1 MYGQPRTKYGT
12 ADPRAQH
19 WVKAIQLKPDTAEYK
34 QFGSAAAYPAAPPAA
49 VTRKDVMTENI
60 EMMNRLE
67 GFDVVIVCTS
77 TVQQASFWQQRLTS
91 TLGSISP
98 RSCKICAVDED
109 WAPGGAGNG
118 LGTLYAFS
126 KARKLA
132 VELYG
137 IDIYKGMQSGKLAVG
152 MYHTAGKGTRL
163 APIPGAENNNKP
175 GVKLPSVVQTTSGQS
190 LPLTI
195 LEAVIKQTGVY
206 AASRKGRLSVF
217 WGDQVFIPSVTTRY
231 TSQHHADI
239 LAQMGP
245 MPSKAEWEAGGYSN
259 YGLIAT
265 GSNGEGAQV
274 EKVTYDQATSL
285 LKGLGTVTECG
296 PSLGSF
302 SVSAPLLGGLMKE
315 FAAELKAKEVALD
328 SDPHFWMPMTLSLK
342 DYVAIMG
349 TKKTSPEEA
358 TAHYARVQH
367 IKKKLP
373 KSMKVFGAVSVG
385 KEGYWW
391 DYGQVKFYLDNNMI
405 MAQKSAEA
413 DAMRLF
419 FGVTDFDGSS
429 TVLSSRVGRGSRVSG
444 SVLVGVHT
452 KKASLNSAL
461 LMNVTAPSVT
471 GTNCVVYNVVSD
483 KPINLGDGDVMVGMQ
498 IPDGDYIIM
507 RSHLKRDGKT
517 DWKERHSGN
526 PFSYKEVYDANGSAD
541 PTDIDEQYQKMHADQ
556 QKKQ

>member
-1 MYGQPRTKYGT
+1 MGDQQKT
-12 ADPRAQH
+12 
-19 WVKAIQLKPDTAEYK
+19 
-34 QFGSAAAYPAAPPAA
+34 QFGSAAAYPASPPAA
-49 VTRKDVMTENI
+49 VARKDVMTENI

-541 PTDIDEQYQKMHADQ
+541 PTDIDKKYQKMHADQ

>member
-1 MYGQPRTKYGT
+1 VPWK
-12 ADPRAQH
+12 
-19 WVKAIQLKPDTAEYK
+19 
-34 QFGSAAAYPAAPPAA
+34 
-49 VTRKDVMTENI
+49 
-60 EMMNRLE
+60 
-67 GFDVVIVCTS
+67 
-77 TVQQASFWQQRLTS
+77 
-91 TLGSISP
+91 
-98 RSCKICAVDED
+98 D

-541 PTDIDEQYQKMHADQ
+541 PTDIDKKYQKMHADQ

>member
-1 MYGQPRTKYGT
+1 
-12 ADPRAQH
+12 
-19 WVKAIQLKPDTAEYK
+19 
-34 QFGSAAAYPAAPPAA
+34 
-49 VTRKDVMTENI
+49 
-60 EMMNRLE
+60 
-67 GFDVVIVCTS
+67 
-77 TVQQASFWQQRLTS
+77 
-91 TLGSISP
+91 
-98 RSCKICAVDED
+98 
-109 WAPGGAGNG
+109 
-118 LGTLYAFS
+118 
-126 KARKLA
+126 
-132 VELYG
+132 
-137 IDIYKGMQSGKLAVG
+137 
-152 MYHTAGKGTRL
+152 
-163 APIPGAENNNKP
+163 
-175 GVKLPSVVQTTSGQS
+175 
-190 LPLTI
+190 
-195 LEAVIKQTGVY
+195 
-206 AASRKGRLSVF
+206 
-217 WGDQVFIPSVTTRY
+217 
-231 TSQHHADI
+231 
-239 LAQMGP
+239 
-245 MPSKAEWEAGGYSN
+245 
-259 YGLIAT
+259 
-265 GSNGEGAQV
+265 
-274 EKVTYDQATSL
+274 
-285 LKGLGTVTECG
+285 
-296 PSLGSF
+296 
-302 SVSAPLLGGLMKE
+302 MKE

-385 KEGYWW
+385 KEGYVLTERRKMVVFVVIGRNVARRYWW

-541 PTDIDEQYQKMHADQ
+541 PTDIDKKYQKMHADQ